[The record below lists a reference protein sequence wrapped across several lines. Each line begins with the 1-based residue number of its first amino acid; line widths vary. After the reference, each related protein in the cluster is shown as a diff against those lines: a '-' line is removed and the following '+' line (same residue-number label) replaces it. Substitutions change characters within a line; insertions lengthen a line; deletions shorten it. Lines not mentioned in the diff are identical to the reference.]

1 MEQYNGKISNLTDYY
16 GVISFFENRK
26 VGGTEEVEIERKIPF
41 FFDNCSQFHIGDEV
55 KFEISDNNGDNQLKV
70 RSQNI
75 KFAKHVIINQS
86 NQRIDE
92 NSKSDFYQLLNS
104 KISPSPEV
112 ADETSLFQFLKTNNL
127 RYSLFNEFAVLL
139 EMING
144 TISISDF
151 KKIIETDNKFKE
163 FIMRWV
169 LFIEDNIKGRIE
181 NRFSEL
187 SITEADFVGEVN
199 NSDDDKIKK
208 LLKETLKRIRKNY
221 LLRSVGDL
229 RLHYEIKADE
239 IPTLKV
245 APLDMILDEFTV
257 GDLLIFIKFIISQY
271 SDFSSDSTTD
281 WNKVYDYLF

>member
-1 MEQYNGKISNLTDYY
+1 M
-16 GVISFFENRK
+16 
-26 VGGTEEVEIERKIPF
+26 
-41 FFDNCSQFHIGDEV
+41 
-55 KFEISDNNGDNQLKV
+55 
-70 RSQNI
+70 
-75 KFAKHVIINQS
+75 
-86 NQRIDE
+86 
-92 NSKSDFYQLLNS
+92 
-104 KISPSPEV
+104 

-199 NSDDDKIKK
+199 NSDDDKIKSY
-208 LLKETLKRIRKNY
+208 LKR
-221 LLRSVGDL
+221 L
-229 RLHYEIKADE
+229 
-239 IPTLKV
+239 
-245 APLDMILDEFTV
+245 
-257 GDLLIFIKFIISQY
+257 
-271 SDFSSDSTTD
+271 
-281 WNKVYDYLF
+281 